1 MSIVATIVDVICSF
15 NEVFWLY
22 QWVDLILH
30 RRDISFWRDGKTRGN
45 ECIFYAIYL
54 VTVFCMN
61 RIALTSPYTMVLT
74 LIQNFAII
82 FLFWRSDFFQ
92 NVAIV
97 GTYFFSLFLYGNIAI
112 SISGM
117 IGGENLIRV
126 TTMEKGLPRVIYLLL
141 GGALWFCTNN
151 GLLSYFKKKNVSI
164 KGTRYVALISVVGVI
179 GSAFLGTMMVSSFN
193 IHVNTTWYAFLAI
206 ILVLAFGCYFVIKQK
221 EEQLQVTM
229 LTTQAE
235 MLEKNYMQVNEFYMA
250 NAKLYHDMNHHFDA
264 IYHMLKNGEQ
274 EEALHYVESIRGT
287 KNKTKIEVHTGI
299 NVLDAILCEM
309 DKKARKKEV
318 TFDVETPL
326 LPTNIGIENRDI
338 CSLFGNLLENAI
350 EAASERVEL
359 KIKKVNQT
367 LFITVKNDYSV
378 APRRENG
385 RLMTSKKQ
393 KNLHGWGTQI
403 IEQVV
408 EKYDGSIEYETNGEF
423 FIAYV
428 MLCERKEG

>member
-1 MSIVATIVDVICSF
+1 MSIIATVVDMICSF

-22 QWVDLILH
+22 QWVNLILN
-30 RRDISFWRDGKTRGN
+30 RREIPFLKEENVRKIEYVYYVIN
-45 ECIFYAIYL
+45 AL
-54 VTVFCMN
+54 TVIGLN
-61 RIALTSPYTMVLT
+61 QIALTSPYTMVVAMMQN
-74 LIQNFAII
+74 LIMI
-82 FLFWRSDFFQ
+82 FLFWRSDIVQ

-97 GTYFFSLFLYGNIAI
+97 GTYFFSMFLLGNVVI

-126 TTMEKGLPRVIYLLL
+126 TTMEKGFPRVIYLLF
-141 GGALWFCTNN
+141 GGVLWFGTNK
-151 GLLSYFKKKNVSI
+151 GLLSYFKKKNMPL
-164 KGTRYVALISVVGVI
+164 KGTRYVALISIVGVI

-264 IYHMLKNGEQ
+264 IYHMLENGEQ
-274 EEALHYVESIRGT
+274 EEALHYVESIRGV

-318 TFDVETPL
+318 TFEVQSSL
-326 LPTNIGIENRDI
+326 LPSNVGIENRDI
-338 CSLFGNLLENAI
+338 CSLFANLLENAI
-350 EAASERVEL
+350 EAASEHVEL

-367 LFITVKNDYSV
+367 LFITVRNDYTIT
-378 APRRENG
+378 PMREQG
-385 RLMTSKKQ
+385 RFITSKKN
-393 KNLHGWGTQI
+393 KKMHGWGTQI

-408 EKYDGSIEYETNGEF
+408 QKYDGTVEYETDESSF
-423 FIAYV
+423 VVYV
-428 MLCERKEG
+428 MLCEKRE